1 MPFSDLSK
9 ENTQLKNT
17 QRELLEKLEVQQK
30 DFDTKQT
37 VSGDHV
43 KFKCFLCLHMN
54 ATKSKGSWSQLIH
67 VMAKVFIDFLDSL
80 KVQRYIRKGKQKH
93 HCDTNQ
99 TGTVRDK
106 TLGQD

>member
-43 KFKCFLCLHMN
+43 KFKCFLYLHMN
-54 ATKSKGSWSQLIH
+54 ATKIKGLLEPACSC
-67 VMAKVFIDFLDSL
+67 
-80 KVQRYIRKGKQKH
+80 YG
-93 HCDTNQ
+93 
-99 TGTVRDK
+99 
-106 TLGQD
+106 